1 MADVP
6 LIGEQFSN
14 WQVYY
19 TPSAFRTS
27 LNVSEKLTWNNTRT
41 QIRSPDSYNFG
52 LNRTMNLDHKFSNN
66 LSSKYSWAGQSKLND
81 YRGYAWLAVKNL
93 DPGIVTNTT
102 ESLNT
107 TYNPSVMKWLRPNFS
122 YTANYRWS
130 DDLSREGQNISTQL
144 RFASNFTLTPVQ
156 FFEILYKP
164 PTKKSTNKTRTRT
177 SRSRHNTEKPN
188 TEKNRY

>member
-81 YRGYAWLAVKNL
+81 YRGYAWMAIKNL

-102 ESLNT
+102 GNNVQIHGKVTIAVRETKWEWAYSSQL
-107 TYNPSVMKWLRPNFS
+107 YNCEL
-122 YTANYRWS
+122 
-130 DDLSREGQNISTQL
+130 
-144 RFASNFTLTPVQ
+144 
-156 FFEILYKP
+156 
-164 PTKKSTNKTRTRT
+164 
-177 SRSRHNTEKPN
+177 
-188 TEKNRY
+188 